1 MTCHVFHVWVVQVVT
16 NQWITEIFHM
26 NTDLV
31 GAAGLKTK
39 RDKAVPICFFYHF
52 IMGDCIFSMFPVY
65 GPFDDGSFLAPERSL
80 DGSFGRCDRTSCNRE
95 ILPVDFPVFC
105 HVRENTATDQMLGH
119 NGKSRSI
126 PVQTVATPEN
136 ERFSLRLKVVS
147 QSICYRVCVII

>member
-1 MTCHVFHVWVVQVVT
+1 
-16 NQWITEIFHM
+16 M

-80 DGSFGRCDRTSCNRE
+80 DGSFGDIPGGLPGILSCPRE
-95 ILPVDFPVFC
+95 YC
-105 HVRENTATDQMLGH
+105 H
-119 NGKSRSI
+119 
-126 PVQTVATPEN
+126 
-136 ERFSLRLKVVS
+136 
-147 QSICYRVCVII
+147 

>member
-1 MTCHVFHVWVVQVVT
+1 MFPGNRVGEFHVVGVQSLTCHVLHVWVVQVVT

-65 GPFDDGSFLAPERSL
+65 GPSDCLTIR
-80 DGSFGRCDRTSCNRE
+80 
-95 ILPVDFPVFC
+95 
-105 HVRENTATDQMLGH
+105 
-119 NGKSRSI
+119 K
-126 PVQTVATPEN
+126 
-136 ERFSLRLKVVS
+136 FSLMYGIFIFDFFNTIFIFVFHMNYMRSSPCYITLPSNFVTNSSVENMLNNRLKL
-147 QSICYRVCVII
+147 